1 MTLPMIIQGGMGIGV
16 SDWRLARAVSMQGEL
31 GVVSGTGL
39 NCVFIRRLQLGDAGG
54 HIRRALTHFVDQSIV
69 EKILKTYFVEGGI
82 DDVTRFKLSSVAQV
96 HAPMALQRL
105 NVVAGFVE
113 VFLAKEGHDGLVG
126 INLLEKLQTSNLP
139 TLYGAML
146 AGVDAVLIG
155 AGVPREI
162 SGVIELFIKNEDASV
177 KTSLTGADSSAD
189 VRIAF
194 RPRMALPNV
203 DLPELRRPLFF
214 PIISSYT
221 LAQHLVQ
228 RSTGK
233 VDGFV
238 VEGFLAG
245 GHNAPPRGPLKLSD
259 RGEPIYGVK
268 DQADLQ
274 GIRELGLPFW
284 LAGSY
289 GSPDR
294 LNEALALGANGIQVG
309 TAFAFC
315 DESGITKSLREKVI
329 RSWTSGDSSSM
340 EPVFTDPLASPTGF
354 PFKVVK
360 LPDTLSEKSVYEARP
375 RKCDLGYLRQILVG
389 GDGKLVYR
397 CPAEPVE
404 DYVRKGGKA
413 EDTVDRKCLCNALLA
428 NIGLGQ
434 RQDEGYREAPLL
446 TSGDDLIYLRQF
458 VASGSV
464 RYSAKDVLDHLKG
477 ATSHEFQGQSPRA

>member
-1 MTLPMIIQGGMGIGV
+1 MIIQGGMGIGV
-16 SDWRLARAVSMQGEL
+16 SDWRLARAVSLQGEL
-31 GVVSGTGL
+31 GVVSGTGI
-39 NCVFIRRLQLGDAGG
+39 NCVFIRRLQLGDVGG
-54 HIRRALTHFVDQSIV
+54 HVRRALAHFVDHTTV

-82 DDVTRFKLSSVAQV
+82 DDVTHFKLSSVAQV
-96 HAPMALQRL
+96 HAPIALQRL

-113 VFLAKEGHDGLVG
+113 VFLAKEAHNGLVG

-155 AGVPREI
+155 AGVPREMP
-162 SGVIELFIKNEDASV
+162 GVIELFTNHDDASV
-177 KTSLTGADSSAD
+177 KANLTCADATSD
-189 VRIAF
+189 VKITF
-194 RPRMALPNV
+194 RPRAVFPGL
-203 DLPELRRPLFF
+203 DLPRLKSPLFF
-214 PIISSYT
+214 PIISSLT

-238 VEGFLAG
+238 VEGALAG
-245 GHNAPPRGPLKLSD
+245 GHNAPPRGQLKLSE

-268 DQADLQ
+268 DQADLT

-294 LNEALALGANGIQVG
+294 LNEALSLGANGIQVG

-315 DESGITKSLREKVI
+315 DESGITKSLRQRVI
-329 RSWTSGDSSSM
+329 RSWTGLDSLVA

-360 LPDTLSEKSVYEARP
+360 LPDTLSEKPIYEARP

-404 DYVRKGGKA
+404 DFVRKGGKV

-434 RQDEGYREAPLL
+434 RQDDGYHEQPLL
-446 TSGDDLIYLRQF
+446 TSGDDLLHLRQF
-458 VASGSV
+458 VAPGADH
-464 RYSAKDVLDHLKG
+464 YSAKDVLGHLKS
-477 ATSHEFQGQSPRA
+477 ALTEVHIP